1 MLVKQ
6 ISVFV
11 ENKPGKL
18 SAVTRLLADNDVDI
32 RAFSV
37 ADSKDFG
44 ILRLIVNN
52 PEKASEVLKSAEVTI
67 SVTNVIAVCI
77 GDRPGGLAEA
87 VDCLYKSNI
96 SVEYMYAFV
105 EKSGDN
111 AFAILRVENNDK
123 ALEALTEGGFTI
135 LPAEKVY
142 SI

>member
-18 SAVTRLLADNDVDI
+18 SAVTRLLADNNVDI

-37 ADSKDFG
+37 ADSRDFG
-44 ILRLIVNN
+44 ILRLIVND
-52 PEKASEVLKSAEVTI
+52 PEKASEVLKAAEVTI

-135 LPAEKVY
+135 LKAEQVY

>member
-37 ADSKDFG
+37 ADSNDFG

-67 SVTNVIAVCI
+67 SVTNVT
-77 GDRPGGLAEA
+77 G
-87 VDCLYKSNI
+87 
-96 SVEYMYAFV
+96 
-105 EKSGDN
+105 
-111 AFAILRVENNDK
+111 
-123 ALEALTEGGFTI
+123 
-135 LPAEKVY
+135 
-142 SI
+142 

>member
-52 PEKASEVLKSAEVTI
+52 PEKASEVLKGAEVTI

-135 LPAEKVY
+135 LPAERVY

>member
-52 PEKASEVLKSAEVTI
+52 PEKASEVLKGAEVTI

>member
-18 SAVTRLLADNDVDI
+18 SAVTRLLADNNVDI

-37 ADSKDFG
+37 ADSRDFG
-44 ILRLIVNN
+44 ILRLIVND
-52 PEKASEVLKSAEVTI
+52 PEKASQVLKAAEVTI

-135 LPAEKVY
+135 LKAEQVY

>member
-6 ISVFV
+6 LSVFV

-18 SAVTRLLADNDVDI
+18 SAVTRLLADNNVDI

-37 ADSKDFG
+37 ADSRDFG
-44 ILRLIVNN
+44 ILRLIVND
-52 PEKASEVLKSAEVTI
+52 PDKASQVLKEAEVTI

-135 LPAEKVY
+135 LKADQVY

>member
-18 SAVTRLLADNDVDI
+18 SAVTRLLADSGVDI

-37 ADSKDFG
+37 ADSRDFG
-44 ILRLIVNN
+44 ILRLIVND
-52 PEKASEVLKSAEVTI
+52 PDKASEVLKAAEVTI

-135 LPAEKVY
+135 LKAEQVY